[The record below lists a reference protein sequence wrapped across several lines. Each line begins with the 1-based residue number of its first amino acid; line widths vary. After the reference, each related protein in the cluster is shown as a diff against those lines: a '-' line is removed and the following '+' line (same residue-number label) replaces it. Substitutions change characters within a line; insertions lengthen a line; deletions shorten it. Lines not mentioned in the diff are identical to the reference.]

1 MEINF
6 IPHQSLRL
14 NHYKDLSVKWG
25 KNPKCLS
32 ELKPCGENSD
42 MNSGN
47 PCHNEAIKRLNK
59 HASELKAH
67 VINAAG

>member
-1 MEINF
+1 MS
-6 IPHQSLRL
+6 QRL
-14 NHYKDLSVKWG
+14 NHKDLSVKWG

-59 HASELKAH
+59 HASELKAR

>member
-1 MEINF
+1 M
-6 IPHQSLRL
+6 
-14 NHYKDLSVKWG
+14 G
-25 KNPKCLS
+25 KKCLS

-59 HASELKAH
+59 HASELKAR